1 MPKASRGEIV
11 EYRQLGKTG
20 LKLSVMGF
28 GGATLGS
35 VFRKIDEEE
44 GKRAVVAAIERGINY
59 FDTAPFYGI
68 RRGETVLGEALKGH
82 RDKVILSTKLG
93 RYGSDEFDFSA
104 DRVPTSVEESLR
116 LLKTEYVDLLIAHD
130 VEFGDLRQV
139 AEETI
144 PAMQKLKEQGKCR
157 FIGFSGYPLGALMEL
172 LGKVEVDFVL
182 SYCHYC
188 LYNTA
193 LADKLGPEV
202 KSKGLGLI
210 NASPLA
216 LGLLT
221 NYPPADWHPAPQE
234 LKDAA
239 RRAADL
245 CRSRGTELSF
255 IGMQFAMS
263 NDIVASTLSGIESRE
278 QLEKNL
284 ATLDAPVDTELLR
297 EVQAI
302 LEPVRGASWPSG
314 REENN

>member
-1 MPKASRGEIV
+1 M
-11 EYRQLGKTG
+11 EYRPLGKTG

-28 GGATLGS
+28 GAATLGS

-68 RRGETVLGEALKGH
+68 RRGEIVLGEALKGH
-82 RDKVILSTKLG
+82 RDKVILSTKVG
-93 RYGSDEFDFSA
+93 RYGLDDFDFSA
-104 DRVPTSVEESLR
+104 ERVPTSVEESLR
-116 LLKTEYVDLLIAHD
+116 LLQTDYVDLLIAHD

-157 FIGFSGYPLGALMEL
+157 FIGYSGYPLKALLEL
-172 LGKVEVDFVL
+172 LPRVKVDFVL
-182 SYCHYC
+182 SYAHYC
-188 LYNTA
+188 LYNT
-193 LADKLGPEV
+193 LLVEKLGPAV
-202 KSKGLGLI
+202 KSEGLGLI

-216 LGLLT
+216 MGLLT

-239 RRAADL
+239 RRAGDL
-245 CRSRGTELSF
+245 CRSRGPELSF

-263 NDIVASTLSGIESRE
+263 NDLVASTLSGIETRE

-284 ATLDAPVDTELLR
+284 ATLDAPIDPELLR

-302 LEPVRGASWPSG
+302 LEPLRGTSWPSG
-314 REENN
+314 REEND